1 MIFASAAALLTQPIL
16 PRHPPHTCLPLRA
29 SRLDFYVSSA
39 RNFDAPGLP
48 HAQGTEGWAAQAA
61 GGLAALQA
69 NNILIS
75 QTSEVRPMT
84 VPRSLL
90 AMCSS
95 HAPVIRKPRA
105 VASHLAMFRATA
117 CISYLVAHLVSCLVT
132 CSVSCLVSHP
142 ASHRSPCP
150 AVSHSPCILHG
161 LHPVL
166 HPAAYLTPI
175 PALFPALRF
184 PGAYPTPYLASYP
197 ASYPALYP
205 CLVSCLVSR
214 AVSRLVSYLVSRLVF
229 CLISSIVSLPRIP
242 AMYPCLVS
250 CLVSL
255 LVSRLAPCLASLPRF
270 PPLFILLRI
279 LL

>member
-1 MIFASAAALLTQPIL
+1 MGKLAKCQPTPPINPSLRSPICRCARRRQSRRADFCGAAAYTTDVTRCSLSLVRSWRAHSLENLYRESLCSPTDVCRELYDQLGLNYLSALERNSALLTLLDQRGDQRMIFASAAALLTQPIL

-39 RNFDAPGLP
+39 RNLDAPGLP

-75 QTSEVRPMT
+75 QTSEVRPIA

-142 ASHRSPCP
+142 A
-150 AVSHSPCILHG
+150 
-161 LHPVL
+161 
-166 HPAAYLTPI
+166 
-175 PALFPALRF
+175 
-184 PGAYPTPYLASYP
+184 
-197 ASYPALYP
+197 
-205 CLVSCLVSR
+205 
-214 AVSRLVSYLVSRLVF
+214 
-229 CLISSIVSLPRIP
+229 
-242 AMYPCLVS
+242 
-250 CLVSL
+250 
-255 LVSRLAPCLASLPRF
+255 
-270 PPLFILLRI
+270 PPLTCNIVMRSGI
-279 LL
+279 TPGGCASGVCAMEDVV

>member
-39 RNFDAPGLP
+39 RNLDAPGLP

-75 QTSEVRPMT
+75 QTSEVRPIA

-95 HAPVIRKPRA
+95 HAPAIRKPHA

-150 AVSHSPCILHG
+150 AISHSPCIPHG

-175 PALFPALRF
+175 PALFPALFPALRF

-197 ASYPALYP
+197 ASCPPASHPASYPASYKGGEVEELTTGRRVTKPSSKLVLVDQTSLWVCSHASWDVRNTLKP
-205 CLVSCLVSR
+205 CQTFIFLHKIMFTP
-214 AVSRLVSYLVSRLVF
+214 RLPY
-229 CLISSIVSLPRIP
+229 
-242 AMYPCLVS
+242 
-250 CLVSL
+250 
-255 LVSRLAPCLASLPRF
+255 
-270 PPLFILLRI
+270 
-279 LL
+279 